1 MASARQLKRR
11 VQRLA
16 NAELVARFTLFFL
29 EISKMLHGKESLPE
43 AGERLREEIDA
54 YFSGEG
60 VQFVATIKSFCKSE
74 PVTYGLT
81 NVDRAALIICYP
93 EFFADWS

>member
-1 MASARQLKRR
+1 MFH
-11 VQRLA
+11 
-16 NAELVARFTLFFL
+16 EVADVGVVGALGVL
-29 EISKMLHGKESLPE
+29 QHVVGVKVPE

-74 PVTYGLT
+74 PDTYGLT
-81 NVDRAALIICYP
+81 NVDRAALMICYP